1 MDDPSVVRALVIHEP
16 SMFQTRQTQD
26 HEPASKGKGMF
37 KSLKTMFR
45 FVTSHLGL
53 ARGGRA
59 GREEPLP
66 PTSPGT
72 HLKTVSSIDGSIKY
86 VKVDPKVSD

>member
-1 MDDPSVVRALVIHEP
+1 MIHEP

-26 HEPASKGKGMF
+26 HEPASKGKGKC

-59 GREEPLP
+59 AREEPLP
-66 PTSPGT
+66 PTAPGT
-72 HLKTVSSIDGSIKY
+72 HLRTVSSIDGSIEY
-86 VKVDPKVSD
+86 VKVYPKVSDQSCSGSI